1 MVSGMS
7 DGQIKVSELMA
18 LLSDVL
24 EKRGDLPVVIQDA
37 DTGWIW
43 KMKPSH
49 VEAGQSRLIIG
60 GCYGD
65 EKDNE

>member
-1 MVSGMS
+1 MS

-24 EKRGDLPVVIQDA
+24 EKHGDLLAIIEDA
-37 DTGWIW
+37 DTGWVW

-49 VEAGQSRLIIG
+49 IGVNHRRLVIG
-60 GCYGD
+60 GDYGD
-65 EKDNE
+65 ERDNGDED